1 MSHPAQYS
9 QQVLVVLRWLLPTGT
24 RIHDPFAGPG
34 SRLGG
39 LADERLLHFTG
50 TEIEPGF
57 IADPR
62 VKQGDATDPA
72 TYPAPRQCVKC
83 GGTYDVPGWAHAMR
97 VECPDHDAS
106 VGYTIVTSPVYP
118 NGMADHFKSTD
129 KSERRTYRHGLAKL
143 TGNPDVEL
151 ATRNMGRWG
160 YRGRKLDS
168 PARMMYWSLARQAAA
183 CWTGAER
190 VLLNVSDF
198 KAGTVTVPVIE
209 GWVHTLAGVGFN
221 VIDVHRVKTP
231 RYRNGQNAAERVE
244 HEVVLD
250 LRP

>member
-9 QQVLVVLRWLLPTGT
+9 RQVLVVLRQLLPTGT

-34 SRLGG
+34 TRLGE

-57 IADPR
+57 IMDGR
-62 VKQGDATDPA
+62 VQPGDATDPT
-72 TYPAPRQCVKC
+72 TYPAEP
-83 GGTYDVPGWAHAMR
+83 H
-97 VECPDHDAS
+97 
-106 VGYTIVTSPVYP
+106 TIVTSPVYP

-129 KSERRTYRHGLAKL
+129 SSERRTYRHGLAKL

-168 PARMMYWSLARQAAA
+168 PARMMYWSLARQAVA

-198 KAGTVTVPVIE
+198 KQAHGLTVPVVE
-209 GWVHTLAGVGFN
+209 GWVHVMEAAGWDLAELHTV
-221 VIDVHRVKTP
+221 RTS
-231 RYRNGQNAAERVE
+231 RYRNGQNAEQRAD
-244 HEVVLD
+244 HEVVID
-250 LRP
+250 FRPRT